1 MLLHRAGKDH
11 DLDRAL
17 KILELEY
24 RHQVALAGPL
34 ALQVG
39 DHPADLDDRS
49 VWGVGQPGHP
59 GVGLAP
65 NLRLETEQRMV
76 GDVEA
81 EHLLFVRKARHLL
94 ELDIRNRRSFVEGR
108 AIVEFAEQR
117 HDPHV
122 VLLTALHRQVD
133 DLLVHLQQTLP
144 GMTEAVERATLDQRL
159 DRALVE
165 RLDLDPLDEIDERLE
180 GATLVPGSENL
191 LDDALTDVP
200 DRRHSEDDA
209 ARGGAPLLACLG
221 VGATVPVGVGHRRE
235 VHFRPVDVGHLD
247 VDAHEAALVEIHRC
261 GLELALH
268 RRQQCRQVLD
278 RMVRLEVGDLVRH
291 IAVAVGVR
299 LVEGVVGELRNDV
312 EHLDGERLVVA
323 LVDHT
328 GGELLPLLLHRFA
341 DLLAHRLAEGVRLG
355 E

>member
-1 MLLHRAGKDH
+1 MLLHRAGEDH
-11 DLDRAL
+11 DLDRTL
-17 KILELEY
+17 KVLELKH
-24 RHQVALAGPL
+24 RHQIALAGPL
-34 ALQVG
+34 ALEIRN
-39 DHPADLDDRS
+39 DPADLDDRS
-49 VWGVGQPGHP
+49 VGGIGESSHP

-65 NLRLETEQRMV
+65 NLRLETEQWMV
-76 GDVEA
+76 GDVKA
-81 EHLLFVRKARHLL
+81 EHLLFVRKARHLV
-94 ELDIRNRRSFVEGR
+94 EFDIRNRRSFVEGR
-108 AIVEFAEQR
+108 TIVELAEQR
-117 HDPHV
+117 HNAHV
-122 VLLTALHRQVD
+122 VFLPALHRQVD
-133 DLLVHLQQTLP
+133 DLLVNLQQALP
-144 GMTEAVERATLDQRL
+144 GMAETVERAALDQRL

-180 GATLVPGSENL
+180 GTALVPGSENL

-209 ARGGAPLLACLG
+209 ARGGAPLLASLG

-268 RRQQCRQVLD
+268 RREQRRQVLD
-278 RMVRLEVGDLVRH
+278 RMVRLQVGDLVRH
-291 IAVAVGVR
+291 IAVAVRVR
-299 LVEGVVGELRNDV
+299 LVKGVVGELSDDV
-312 EHLDGERLVVA
+312 EHLDGERVVVA
-323 LVDHT
+323 LLDDA